1 MGYGH
6 LAEFVACLE
15 RAGELRRIKV
25 ETDSYL
31 EISQI
36 TDRVCKSRGPALLF
50 ERVKGFNMPVLT
62 NTFGSYK
69 RMSLALGVN
78 DLEEVSKK
86 IESLLEMGIPQGLIQ
101 KLRLIPKY
109 ARLMGYIPEVVKKGS
124 CQEVIYQND
133 ASFGRLPILQYW
145 PKDGGRYLTATQ
157 VFTKNLEDGRRNV
170 GMYRMQVYDDH
181 RTGLHCHIHH
191 DGYRVFR
198 QYQEAQTNMEVAIAL
213 GGDPAVTYAASA
225 PMPWGMDE
233 LLLAGF
239 LRGKKVELVKCKTID
254 LEVPGNA
261 EIILEGYVDPG
272 EMAEEGPFGDH
283 TGYYSP
289 PDYYPVFHLTCITHR
304 QNPIFPAILV
314 GKPPMEDAFLGK
326 ATERIFLPLIRS
338 QVPEIIDLN
347 LPVEGGFHNLAI
359 VSIKKEYPFHA
370 RKVMHSLWGLGQ
382 LMFLKV
388 IIIVDEDVDVHNW
401 SEVIWKVGNSIDP
414 KRDICFADG
423 PVDVLDHASY
433 LPMVG
438 SKMGIDATKKWR
450 EEGYDRVWPEEA
462 RMSPEIVQL
471 VEKRWKEY
479 GLG

>member
-6 LAEFVACLE
+6 LAEFVVCLE
-15 RAGELRRIKV
+15 RAGELKRIKV

>member
-1 MGYGH
+1 
-6 LAEFVACLE
+6 
-15 RAGELRRIKV
+15 
-25 ETDSYL
+25 
-31 EISQI
+31 
-36 TDRVCKSRGPALLF
+36 
-50 ERVKGFNMPVLT
+50 
-62 NTFGSYK
+62 
-69 RMSLALGVN
+69 
-78 DLEEVSKK
+78 
-86 IESLLEMGIPQGLIQ
+86 
-101 KLRLIPKY
+101 
-109 ARLMGYIPEVVKKGS
+109 
-124 CQEVIYQND
+124 
-133 ASFGRLPILQYW
+133 
-145 PKDGGRYLTATQ
+145 
-157 VFTKNLEDGRRNV
+157 
-170 GMYRMQVYDDH
+170 
-181 RTGLHCHIHH
+181 
-191 DGYRVFR
+191 
-198 QYQEAQTNMEVAIAL
+198 
-213 GGDPAVTYAASA
+213 
-225 PMPWGMDE
+225 
-233 LLLAGF
+233 
-239 LRGKKVELVKCKTID
+239 
-254 LEVPGNA
+254 
-261 EIILEGYVDPG
+261 
-272 EMAEEGPFGDH
+272 
-283 TGYYSP
+283 
-289 PDYYPVFHLTCITHR
+289 
-304 QNPIFPAILV
+304 
-314 GKPPMEDAFLGK
+314 MEDAFLGK